1 MVMICGVKP
10 IPAEPDSHSPS
21 KTIEFCIINTNKI
34 DLPANSHFL
43 GRVKLAND

>member
-21 KTIEFCIINTNKI
+21 KTITVCIIQKATEEQKKKHKI
-34 DLPANSHFL
+34 KFRL
-43 GRVKLAND
+43 